1 MKTPYSKVNPK
12 YPNTRFSYYECKYYP
27 FKFSLRKN
35 LTKEQLL
42 DFIMKINPNF
52 DLWFLENVA
61 LFSQCVKNNNIN
73 EEEYEFLNFIQKA
86 GLFYIPS
93 EAENKFYRTKP
104 QTTFI
109 HRKEYLLNS
118 LLEKKELDLEKQ
130 LPLITEIP
138 FYFHDK
144 EFFKNEFQEETNYS
158 HLAFKSNLLDKINS
172 LLNKGF
178 SNFGSSALKFDLIP
192 TRFNSIKAGCWKIE
206 GLNFYPNGYVFG
218 RDTLGRY
225 ENFNTAFKFLKNLAK
240 HCPYLKA
247 DFSFYGE
254 FNDENQNVPYLNIK
268 MFDGKIKFQK
278 FNEKVHQKNH
288 HRMIKN
294 ARKNSEIFENKQSL
308 DFLDVVSKLN
318 EVSKKAMQQNSS
330 KDSLKYIEEIT
341 KEMDSKLKEFE
352 LLHYIIN
359 ERAFLINQ
367 AVKKTLKQERSDF
380 IKLITLIKQEI
391 ESLDKTQ
398 TDYEKL
404 VKIYKDFVD
413 CNLYFYFIV

>member
-1 MKTPYSKVNPK
+1 
-12 YPNTRFSYYECKYYP
+12 
-27 FKFSLRKN
+27 
-35 LTKEQLL
+35 
-42 DFIMKINPNF
+42 
-52 DLWFLENVA
+52 
-61 LFSQCVKNNNIN
+61 
-73 EEEYEFLNFIQKA
+73 
-86 GLFYIPS
+86 
-93 EAENKFYRTKP
+93 
-104 QTTFI
+104 
-109 HRKEYLLNS
+109 
-118 LLEKKELDLEKQ
+118 
-130 LPLITEIP
+130 
-138 FYFHDK
+138 
-144 EFFKNEFQEETNYS
+144 
-158 HLAFKSNLLDKINS
+158 
-172 LLNKGF
+172 
-178 SNFGSSALKFDLIP
+178 
-192 TRFNSIKAGCWKIE
+192 
-206 GLNFYPNGYVFG
+206 
-218 RDTLGRY
+218 
-225 ENFNTAFKFLKNLAK
+225 
-240 HCPYLKA
+240 
-247 DFSFYGE
+247 
-254 FNDENQNVPYLNIK
+254 

-288 HRMIKN
+288 NRMIKS